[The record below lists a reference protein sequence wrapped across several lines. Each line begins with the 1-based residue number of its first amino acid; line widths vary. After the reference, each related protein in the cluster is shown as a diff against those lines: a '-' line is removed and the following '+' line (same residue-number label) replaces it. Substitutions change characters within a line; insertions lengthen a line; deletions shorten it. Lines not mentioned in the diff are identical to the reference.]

1 MIHPTYGFGLF
12 KPLATDRLGLTPIED
27 EVYGMH
33 RSGKAVPRIAAE
45 LGIAESSVRDII
57 VYVWREDSQ
66 LFLNMRRSGR
76 GA

>member
-66 LFLNMRRSGR
+66 LFLNMRRAGR
-76 GA
+76 PV